1 VIVRIMADNQY
12 RIEDEQTGEI
22 TRLDD
27 ELLAAVEANNQT
39 QFHAALQRLIE
50 HVQQSGQVVPDE
62 ELVPSDLMIPAPD
75 MTLAEAHAV
84 LQKATVA
91 EQKGSA

>member
-1 VIVRIMADNQY
+1 MIVRIMADNQY

-27 ELLAAVEANNQT
+27 ELLAAMDANNQT
-39 QFHAALQRLIE
+39 QFHSALLRLIE
-50 HVQQSGQVVPDE
+50 HVEQNGQVVPDD

-91 EQKGSA
+91 EQKGNA